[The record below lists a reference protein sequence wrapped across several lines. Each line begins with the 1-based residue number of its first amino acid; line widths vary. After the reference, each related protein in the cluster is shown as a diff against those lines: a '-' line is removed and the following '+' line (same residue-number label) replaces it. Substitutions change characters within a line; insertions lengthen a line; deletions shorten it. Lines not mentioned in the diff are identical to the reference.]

1 MAIKR
6 GLGIY
11 LAKIKYSSVN
21 VESSDERDWKGA
33 TSSVVRLSKQG
44 YLVFTVISSSTSQLG
59 SGKPFNSIVNEKV
72 SLTFILM
79 HSTNLI

>member
-33 TSSVVRLSKQG
+33 TSSVARLSKQG
-44 YLVFTVISSSTSQLG
+44 CLFPPGLYRDLKLNKPIGVRKALQL
-59 SGKPFNSIVNEKV
+59 NCQ
-72 SLTFILM
+72 
-79 HSTNLI
+79 